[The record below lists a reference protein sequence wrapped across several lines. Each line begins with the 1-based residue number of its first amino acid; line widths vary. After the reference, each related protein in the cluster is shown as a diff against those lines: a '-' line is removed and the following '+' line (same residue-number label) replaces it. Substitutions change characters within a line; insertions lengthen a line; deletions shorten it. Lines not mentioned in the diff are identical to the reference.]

1 MKSTLLVVFSSVV
14 LHVNGMPLMMGK
26 MVGQGETKA
35 EALGQMNPKD
45 VEEVK
50 VIFNKILACTIFK
63 WHNFFCFFYVFK
75 YTGI

>member
-50 VIFNKILACTIFK
+50 EESKKHSNHRLIQNNN
-63 WHNFFCFFYVFK
+63 WM
-75 YTGI
+75 